1 MLLVDRWNHYINRTV
16 EMVYYYN
23 QFMLCVISL
32 DMNTTFSNTL
42 LKCAVQPILL
52 ADKFAL
58 EFAMLVTLLHC
69 HIGNDIG
76 NNKFL

>member
-1 MLLVDRWNHYINRTV
+1 
-16 EMVYYYN
+16 
-23 QFMLCVISL
+23 MLCEISL
-32 DMNTTFSNTL
+32 DMNTTFSNIL

-58 EFAMLVTLLHC
+58 ELAMLVALLHC

-76 NNKFL
+76 NNNCL

>member
-1 MLLVDRWNHYINRTV
+1 
-16 EMVYYYN
+16 
-23 QFMLCVISL
+23 MLCVISL
-32 DMNTTFSNTL
+32 DMNSTFSNTL